1 MAADLTFEGIAAA
14 GRAIV
19 EAHKQK
25 RVFEEGIRRLLS
37 ELYPDNAHFIY
48 ELLQNAE
55 DAKASVV
62 EFELRPGVLEA
73 RHNGSRPF
81 SLEDIDSIAN
91 IGVSMPVF
99 WLGLMLI

>member
-1 MAADLTFEGIAAA
+1 MASELTFDGIAAA

-25 RVFEEGIRRLLS
+25 RGFEEGIRRLLS

-55 DAKASVV
+55 DAEASEV
-62 EFELRPGVLEA
+62 EFELCADGLEA
-73 RHNGSRPF
+73 RHNGSRSF

-91 IGVSMPVF
+91 IGDSTKKDDETQI
-99 WLGLMLI
+99 G